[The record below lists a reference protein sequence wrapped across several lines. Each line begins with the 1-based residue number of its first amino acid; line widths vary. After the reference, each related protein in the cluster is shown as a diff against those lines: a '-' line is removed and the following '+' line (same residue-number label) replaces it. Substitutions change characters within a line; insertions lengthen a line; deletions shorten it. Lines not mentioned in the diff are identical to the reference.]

1 MDCNKFS
8 YITKLK
14 NKNTAQEMTR
24 IGVDPKASSLVSL
37 GIF

>member
-1 MDCNKFS
+1 MIAKFS

-24 IGVDPKASSLVSL
+24 IGVDPKA
-37 GIF
+37 